1 MVEFPIVELESIIEA
16 LPSAVSFKNEFLVS
30 VVNAKTNLIHSHSY
44 ARIDAL
50 QIILVQEGCLEVQID
65 YKPYHITAPSVIIIM
80 PTHIVQS
87 ICVSPDFKSLMLAVT
102 RSFLE
107 RPEPIHDSP
116 EIVYMKIWKNP
127 IIQCSKEEMKSLEKC
142 LTVLRDNIKL
152 TSHKLQ
158 RMLLINNMN
167 NFLIELANI
176 FYQQEEYFT
185 PPTLNRKEELLSA
198 FLRLLIAN
206 CRKEHAVS
214 FYSEKLFITPQ
225 YLSLILKEQT
235 GKSAN
240 KWIDDVLIQ
249 EAKILLKAPQTTV
262 QQVADLLHF
271 SDQSTFGKFF
281 KKHVGISP
289 MEYRKSN

>member
-1 MVEFPIVELESIIEA
+1 MIEYPIVELSSIIEA
-16 LPSAVSFKNEFLVS
+16 LPSSASFKNEIMVS
-30 VVNAKTNLIHSHSY
+30 VVNSQTEFLHSCM
-44 ARIDAL
+44 RIDAL
-50 QIILVQEGCLEVQID
+50 QIILVQEGSLEVQID
-65 YKPYHITAPSVIIIM
+65 YKPYNITANTIIIVM

-87 ICVSPDFKSLMLAVT
+87 IRVSPDFKCFMLAAS

-107 RPEPIHDSP
+107 RPDPIHDSP
-116 EIVYMKIWKNP
+116 EIVYMKIRKNP
-127 IIQCSKEEMKSLEKC
+127 IIQCTKEEMKLLEKC
-142 LTVLRDNIKL
+142 LNILQDNIKL

-158 RMLLINNMN
+158 RMLLINNLQ

-176 FYQQEEYFT
+176 FYQQEEYFA
-185 PPTLNRKEELLSA
+185 PPTLSRKEGLFSA

-249 EAKILLKAPQTTV
+249 EAKILLKAPQATV

-289 MEYRKSN
+289 MEYRKSC

>member
-1 MVEFPIVELESIIEA
+1 MIEYPIVELSSIIEA
-16 LPSAVSFKNEFLVS
+16 LPSSASFKNEIMVS
-30 VVNAKTNLIHSHSY
+30 VVNSQTEFLHSCM
-44 ARIDAL
+44 RIDAL
-50 QIILVQEGCLEVQID
+50 QIILVQEGSLEVQID
-65 YKPYHITAPSVIIIM
+65 YKPYNITANTIIIVM

-87 ICVSPDFKSLMLAVT
+87 IRVSPDFKCFMLAAS

-107 RPEPIHDSP
+107 RPDPIHDSP
-116 EIVYMKIWKNP
+116 EIVYMKIRKNP
-127 IIQCSKEEMKSLEKC
+127 IIQCTKEEMKLLEKC
-142 LTVLRDNIKL
+142 LNILQDNIKL

-158 RMLLINNMN
+158 RMLLINNLQ

-176 FYQQEEYFT
+176 FYQQEEYFA
-185 PPTLNRKEELLSA
+185 PPTLSRKEEFFSA

-249 EAKILLKAPQTTV
+249 EAKILLKAPQATV

-289 MEYRKSN
+289 MEYRKSC

>member
-1 MVEFPIVELESIIEA
+1 MIEYPIVELSSIIEA
-16 LPSAVSFKNEFLVS
+16 LPSSASFKNEIMVS
-30 VVNAKTNLIHSHSY
+30 VVNSQTEFLHSCM
-44 ARIDAL
+44 RIDAL
-50 QIILVQEGCLEVQID
+50 QIILVQEGSLEVQID
-65 YKPYHITAPSVIIIM
+65 YKPYNITANTIIIVM

-87 ICVSPDFKSLMLAVT
+87 IRVSPDFKCFMLAAS

-107 RPEPIHDSP
+107 RPDPIHDSP
-116 EIVYMKIWKNP
+116 EIVYMKIRKNP
-127 IIQCSKEEMKSLEKC
+127 IIQCTKGEMKLLEKC
-142 LTVLRDNIKL
+142 LNILQDNIKL

-158 RMLLINNMN
+158 RMLLINNLQ

-176 FYQQEEYFT
+176 FYQQEEYFA
-185 PPTLNRKEELLSA
+185 PPTLSRKEELFSA

-249 EAKILLKAPQTTV
+249 EAKILLKAPQATV

-289 MEYRKSN
+289 MEYRKSC

>member
-1 MVEFPIVELESIIEA
+1 MIEYPIVELSSIIEA
-16 LPSAVSFKNEFLVS
+16 LPSSASFKNEIMVS
-30 VVNAKTNLIHSHSY
+30 VVNSQTEFLHSCM
-44 ARIDAL
+44 RIDAL
-50 QIILVQEGCLEVQID
+50 QIILVQEGSLEVQID
-65 YKPYHITAPSVIIIM
+65 YKPYNITANTIIIVM
-80 PTHIVQS
+80 PTHIIQS
-87 ICVSPDFKSLMLAVT
+87 IRVSPDFKCFMLAAS

-107 RPEPIHDSP
+107 RPDPIHDSP
-116 EIVYMKIWKNP
+116 EIVYMKIRKNP
-127 IIQCSKEEMKSLEKC
+127 IIQCTKEEMKLLEKC
-142 LTVLRDNIKL
+142 LNILQDNIKL

-158 RMLLINNMN
+158 RMLLINNLQ

-176 FYQQEEYFT
+176 FYQQEEYFS
-185 PPTLNRKEELLSA
+185 PPTLSRKEELFSA

-249 EAKILLKAPQTTV
+249 EAKILLKAPQATV

-289 MEYRKSN
+289 MEYRKSC

>member
-1 MVEFPIVELESIIEA
+1 MIEYPIVELSSIIEA
-16 LPSAVSFKNEFLVS
+16 LPSSASFKNEIMVS
-30 VVNAKTNLIHSHSY
+30 VVNSQTEFLHSCM
-44 ARIDAL
+44 RIDAL
-50 QIILVQEGCLEVQID
+50 QIILVQEGSLEVQID
-65 YKPYHITAPSVIIIM
+65 YKPYNITANTIIIVM

-87 ICVSPDFKSLMLAVT
+87 IRVSPDFKCFMLAAS

-107 RPEPIHDSP
+107 RPDPIHDSP
-116 EIVYMKIWKNP
+116 EIVYMKIRKNP
-127 IIQCSKEEMKSLEKC
+127 IIQCTKEEMKLLEKC
-142 LTVLRDNIKL
+142 LNILQDNIKL

-158 RMLLINNMN
+158 RMLLINNLQ

-176 FYQQEEYFT
+176 FYQQEEHFA
-185 PPTLNRKEELLSA
+185 PPTLSRKEELFSA

-249 EAKILLKAPQTTV
+249 EAKILLKAPQATV

-289 MEYRKSN
+289 MEYRKSC

>member
-1 MVEFPIVELESIIEA
+1 MIEYPIVELSSIIEA
-16 LPSAVSFKNEFLVS
+16 LPSSASFKNEIMVS
-30 VVNAKTNLIHSHSY
+30 VVNSQTEFLHSCM
-44 ARIDAL
+44 RIDAL
-50 QIILVQEGCLEVQID
+50 QIILVQEGSLEVQID
-65 YKPYHITAPSVIIIM
+65 YKPYNITANTIIIVM

-87 ICVSPDFKSLMLAVT
+87 IRVSPDFKCFMLAAS

-107 RPEPIHDSP
+107 RPDPIHDSP
-116 EIVYMKIWKNP
+116 EIVYMKIRKNP
-127 IIQCSKEEMKSLEKC
+127 IIQCTKEEMKLLEKC
-142 LTVLRDNIKL
+142 LNILQDNIKL

-158 RMLLINNMN
+158 RMLLINNLQ

-176 FYQQEEYFT
+176 FYQQEEYFA
-185 PPTLNRKEELLSA
+185 PPTLSRKEGLFSA

-249 EAKILLKAPQTTV
+249 EAKILLKAPQATV

-271 SDQSTFGKFF
+271 SNQSTFGKFF

-289 MEYRKSN
+289 MEYRKSC